1 MTAPVIAYRPHIH
14 QARVHASEA
23 QFRVV
28 AAGRQSGKTLTG
40 VAEESEWAFSRP
52 GELFWWVTAS
62 SRTEEKCW
70 RDLTSHIPK
79 SIIRK
84 TSESKGA
91 LSIDLK
97 NKSRIAVRSAEAE
110 DSLVS
115 ETLGGIVCDEFSL
128 FKPHVWPQLLRPMLG
143 TTHGPALFLLSP
155 RGRNHAY
162 DLYQLGLSGDRNW
175 ASFHWRS
182 DQSPYFSREEF
193 ERAKRQLPER
203 IFQQEYEAVFLDGG
217 GEVFRHVDT
226 AIAPYAPRDDYTV
239 MGVDLGRVRDFTVL
253 WAMNSA
259 GETVEVQRFTDLD
272 WSIQK
277 VRIIEMAVRLQVR
290 RVLIDATG
298 MHVGADAVV
307 NDLQA
312 AYIPVEPV
320 VISAPVKRAMVE
332 GLMVRF
338 DTGAIRIP
346 AEAAEE
352 FRAFTFETSR
362 SGHDRYSAPSGRH
375 DDYVMGCALA
385 AWGIRHFAGR
395 PVLRRKPE
403 DEVQREMREL
413 WEEEGEKRRGGS
425 EQERALGGLLW

>member
-1 MTAPVIAYRPHIH
+1 MIAYTPHIH

-23 QFRVV
+23 QFRAV

-52 GELFWWVTAS
+52 GELFWWITAS

-70 RDLTSHIPK
+70 RDLMAHIPK
-79 SIIRK
+79 EIIRK
-84 TSESKGA
+84 TSESRGS

-115 ETLGGIVCDEFSL
+115 ETLGGAVLDEFSL
-128 FKPHVWPQLLRPMLG
+128 FKPHVWPQLIRPMLG
-143 TTHGPALFLLSP
+143 TTNGPALFLLSP

-162 DLYQLGLSGDRNW
+162 DLYQLGLSGDPNW

-182 DQSPYFSREEF
+182 DQSPYFSQEEF
-193 ERAKRQLPER
+193 ERARRELPER
-203 IFQQEYEAVFLDGG
+203 IFRQEYLAEFIEGG
-217 GEVFRHVDT
+217 GEVFRDVDN
-226 AIAPYAPRDDYTV
+226 AIAAKAPRDDFTV
-239 MGVDLGRVRDFTVL
+239 LGVDLGRVRDATVI
-253 WAMNSA
+253 WAMTSG
-259 GETVEVQRFTDLD
+259 GEYVEVQRLTDLS
-272 WSIQK
+272 WSVQK
-277 VRIIEMAVRLQVR
+277 VRIIEAATRLQVQ

-312 AYIPVEPV
+312 AYLPVEPV
-320 VISAPVKRAMVE
+320 VISAPIKRAMVE

-346 AEAAEE
+346 PEAAEE
-352 FRAFTFETSR
+352 FKSFTFETSQ
-362 SGHDRYSAPSGRH
+362 SGHERYGAPSGRH
-375 DDYVMGCALA
+375 DDYVMAAALA
-385 AWGIRHFAGR
+385 AWGIRQFAGR
-395 PVLRRKPE
+395 SLATPRRPLT
-403 DEVQREMREL
+403 EL
-413 WEEEGEKRRGGS
+413 EEFIEKEIRDSNPNNWGTTAGE
-425 EQERALGGLLW
+425 WD